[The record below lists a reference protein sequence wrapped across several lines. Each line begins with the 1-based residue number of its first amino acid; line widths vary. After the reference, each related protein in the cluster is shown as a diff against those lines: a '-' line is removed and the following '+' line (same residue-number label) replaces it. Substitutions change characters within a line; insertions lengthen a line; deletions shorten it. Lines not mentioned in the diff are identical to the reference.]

1 MLLILL
7 TWILLLLFFIPSG
20 IAVKSLFKIEIDG
33 VIIPFFLG
41 LFIQCFL
48 LTCCCFF
55 FKIGFALFLINF
67 LIQISL
73 IIWKTNDIKQS
84 INETITDLKSLS
96 IASKFTL
103 LTILIFSLFKC
114 AQFPF
119 IIDNESYYLQT
130 IKWVN
135 EYGFVKGLGNLH
147 VFLAQNSPFHVLQAG
162 FNFNFITD
170 RINDLNGFVLV
181 LACAYFITEFE
192 KKYFQNNEIH
202 WIGFIIIFNI
212 LFFQFGNAPS
222 PDLLLLLLSQVL
234 FYIYLEK
241 ENDFSNFKII
251 TILFL
256 FLFFIK
262 ITIAPIGLLILF
274 ILAKEKRR
282 ILFFVGFSVL
292 ILGVL
297 LLKNII
303 ITGYP
308 FFPLHFLSMN
318 VDWRI
323 PEKILVFISDPI
335 RNSGYFKG
343 DFVKNPSFFVKLT
356 SWLNLGG
363 INRVFNY
370 GMLLLF
376 ITALFTKEFR
386 FTIKYKILYFVL
398 LIHFVLL
405 LLTSPQFRFFLPEFV
420 FLFVLVLRFL
430 ISYFKI
436 NFKSIQFALFT
447 LSLLPLLIV
456 EFVDFKY
463 FTQNKFH
470 QTQGQFQLIQILI
483 PEKNSKFADI
493 KYEKI
498 KDGNLEYNSPKDNFF
513 FYGTGNGVLP
523 CVNKVQINYFKKH
536 YFILPQQRTSDL
548 KDGFYSL
555 NLLIK

>member
-181 LACAYFITEFE
+181 LTCAYFITEFE

-202 WIGFIIIFNI
+202 LIGFIIIFNI
-212 LFFQFGNAPS
+212 LFFQFVNAPS

-308 FFPLHFLSMN
+308 FFPLHFLSMD

-420 FLFVLVLRFL
+420 FLFVLVFRFL

-548 KDGFYSL
+548 KDGFYSE
-555 NLLIK
+555 NLLTK

>member
-33 VIIPFFLG
+33 VIILVFLG
-41 LFIQCFL
+41 LFIQSFL

-73 IIWKTNDIKQS
+73 IIWKIKDIKHS

-103 LTILIFSLFKC
+103 FAILLFSLFKC

-181 LACAYFITEFE
+181 LTCAYFITEFE

-202 WIGFIIIFNI
+202 WIGFIVIFNI
-212 LFFQFGNAPS
+212 LFFQFVNAPS

-274 ILAKEKRR
+274 ILANKKRR

-308 FFPLHFLSMN
+308 FFPLHFLSMD

-470 QTQGQFQLIQILI
+470 QTQGIF
-483 PEKNSKFADI
+483 
-493 KYEKI
+493 
-498 KDGNLEYNSPKDNFF
+498 
-513 FYGTGNGVLP
+513 NGVKSLY
-523 CVNKVQINYFKKH
+523 QKK
-536 YFILPQQRTSDL
+536 IQ
-548 KDGFYSL
+548 
-555 NLLIK
+555 NLRI